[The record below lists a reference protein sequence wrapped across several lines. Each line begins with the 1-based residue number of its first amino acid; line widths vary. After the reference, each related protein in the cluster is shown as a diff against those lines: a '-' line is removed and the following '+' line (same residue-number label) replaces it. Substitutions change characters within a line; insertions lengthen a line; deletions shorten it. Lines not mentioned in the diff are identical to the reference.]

1 MLKHNTTKII
11 TIILSDSHIS
21 CQTHP
26 NINWEANTILN
37 MSTIKF
43 RKIGTCILEN
53 VLKTD

>member
-1 MLKHNTTKII
+1 MPSM
-11 TIILSDSHIS
+11 SDSHIS

-26 NINWEANTILN
+26 NINWEANTFLN
-37 MSTIKF
+37 MSARTTI